1 MSCDLVLL
9 VRSDRRGG
17 ACVAEFTVL
26 GGFGTVSLGS
36 VATVWECG
44 VMYLFRLGNWVWKCD
59 AAVGIRDR
67 GAVLMVIT
75 CFLST
80 IERTVCEG
88 HGAFFFIFECGESCV
103 FFSNKYGC
111 VGLFCQTAS
120 GGEGRFSLQGNV
132 GAITFPIF

>member
-1 MSCDLVLL
+1 M
-9 VRSDRRGG
+9 RSDRRGG
-17 ACVAEFTVL
+17 VCVAEFTVL

-44 VMYLFRLGNWVWKCD
+44 VMYLFRLGNLVWKCD

-80 IERTVCEG
+80 IERTVWEG
-88 HGAFFFIFECGESCV
+88 HGAFFLYLSVASLVSSFRTNMDVLVISV
-103 FFSNKYGC
+103 KLQV
-111 VGLFCQTAS
+111 VGKGDLAC
-120 GGEGRFSLQGNV
+120 EGMLG
-132 GAITFPIF
+132 P